1 MGNKYVLLLVLLC
14 SFKLYAQDSRFK
26 VIGTVDTK
34 YNDSLIT
41 LFTFTGDIVRT
52 VDSTYVKNGRFGFE
66 GWEYL
71 YEKSLISL
79 GNYPDTVLS
88 AEVFLEG
95 GNISVELKEMS
106 SVHSPLMDDYKIFQ
120 DSCRVLWK
128 QFSIEKDIVLKKK
141 LYDQFFSIDIF
152 LRRSIYIMFWVGVSS
167 WMM

>member
-95 GNISVELKEMS
+95 GNISVELKEM
-106 SVHSPLMDDYKIFQ
+106 
-120 DSCRVLWK
+120 
-128 QFSIEKDIVLKKK
+128 
-141 LYDQFFSIDIF
+141 
-152 LRRSIYIMFWVGVSS
+152 
-167 WMM
+167 